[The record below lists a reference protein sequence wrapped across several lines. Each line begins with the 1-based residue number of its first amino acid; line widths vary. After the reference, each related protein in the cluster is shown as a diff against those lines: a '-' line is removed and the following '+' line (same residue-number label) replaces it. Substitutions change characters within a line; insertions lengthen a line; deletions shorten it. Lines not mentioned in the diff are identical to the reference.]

1 MNDNNDTGLMH
12 PTSQHGQHVA
22 KFADA
27 ILGKPTSRKNLD
39 ESLADLSDAD
49 RETVIRMARYAKAI
63 ADMAVATKG
72 YATDDYPGYLK
83 QLNKN
88 LQPNLQTLAAGLLDT
103 IAPLQDVRKPAQP
116 DHDEIAKS
124 VYEQYLMKDVEVD
137 REEVAD
143 VVNQRMRRGW

>member
-1 MNDNNDTGLMH
+1 MH

-27 ILGKPTSRKNLD
+27 ILGRPTSRKNLD
-39 ESLADLSDAD
+39 ESLAELSEAD

-63 ADMAVATKG
+63 ADMSMATKG
-72 YATDDYPGYLK
+72 HAADDYAGYLK

-88 LQPNLQTLAAGLLDT
+88 LQPNLQTLAAELLDT

-116 DHDEIAKS
+116 DYDAISKG
-124 VYEQYLMKDVEVD
+124 VYEKYQMKDVEVD
-137 REEVAD
+137 REEIANA
-143 VVNQRMRRGW
+143 VNQRMRRGW

>member
-1 MNDNNDTGLMH
+1 MKDNTEAGLMH

-22 KFADA
+22 KLADA
-27 ILGKPTSRKNLD
+27 ILGKPTSRKTLD
-39 ESLADLSDAD
+39 ESLAELSDAD
-49 RETVIRMARYAKAI
+49 RETVARMARYAKAI

-88 LQPNLQTLAAGLLDT
+88 LQPNLQTLAAELLDT

-116 DHDEIAKS
+116 DHDAVTKS
-124 VYEQYLMKDVEVD
+124 VYEKYQMKDVEVD

-143 VVNQRMRRGW
+143 AVNQRMRRGW